1 MGEGKRLYF
10 NEINIVKGIAMLTV
24 IWHHSMIVYPI
35 NLQALPWCRHA
46 MAINHTYY
54 LIVFFLIS
62 GYLFA
67 FSSDASPSHTLHS
80 KVKRLLIPYLS
91 FGAINMTV
99 KMMAP
104 TLVNT
109 KVEGLGSYISKMVF
123 YGGELWFV
131 YTLFILFLIWSL
143 VLQWVKRPQAGYIV
157 IALAVIDQLL
167 PANFLGGIFMLHEV
181 VYYSIWFVAGWLL
194 KDLNRDLLG
203 RRDYFLIASVLFMF
217 LCVIF
222 VLDIRLPFI
231 DAYVKGA
238 IGCWFV
244 WMLSFQ
250 ISNLHWLARPFS
262 FIGKYSL
269 SYYWMNGF
277 ALVPARYLVV
287 NVLRI
292 EPTPAIAICIWCICV
307 AVITIAVLAVRRIP
321 VLKTAVG
328 IV

>member
-35 NLQALPWCRHA
+35 NLQVLPWCKHA

-91 FGAINMTV
+91 FEAINMAM

-109 KVEGLGSYISKMVF
+109 KVEGFVSYISKMVF

-131 YTLFILFLIWSL
+131 YTLFILFLIWSV

-157 IALAVIDQLL
+157 IALAIVDQLL
-167 PANFLGGIFMLHEV
+167 PANFLGGVFMLHEV

-203 RRDYFLIASVLFMF
+203 RRDYFLIAFVLFVF

-231 DAYVKGA
+231 DAYMKGT

-250 ISNLHWLARPFS
+250 ISKLYWLACPFS

-269 SYYWMNGF
+269 SYYWLNGF
-277 ALVPARYLVV
+277 ALVPARYVVV

-292 EPTPAIAICIWCICV
+292 EQTPAIAICIWCICV
-307 AVITIAVLAVRRIP
+307 ALITIAVMVVRRIP